1 MVIKSFEDLEVWQLA
16 KELTVKI
23 YKLTTRFPSEEKFGL
38 SSQLRSAAVSVGA
51 NIAEG
56 FGRYHSKDNIKFLY
70 NARGSLL
77 EIKSHL
83 LIAEEV
89 RLIKD
94 SDLESLLKEIKN
106 LGVKLNNFI
115 SSLKRQSNSA
125 KRRTTE

>member
-1 MVIKSFEDLEVWQLA
+1 MAIKSFEDLEVWQLA

-23 YKLTTRFPSEEKFGL
+23 YKLTAKFPPEEKFGL

-56 FGRYHSKDNIKFLY
+56 CGRYHFKDNIKFLY

-77 EIKSHL
+77 ETKSHL
-83 LIAEEV
+83 LLTKEV
-89 RLIKD
+89 GLITA
-94 SDLESLLKEIKN
+94 SDLKSLLKVIKN

-115 SSLKRQSNSA
+115 SSIRKMADA
-125 KRRTTE
+125 K